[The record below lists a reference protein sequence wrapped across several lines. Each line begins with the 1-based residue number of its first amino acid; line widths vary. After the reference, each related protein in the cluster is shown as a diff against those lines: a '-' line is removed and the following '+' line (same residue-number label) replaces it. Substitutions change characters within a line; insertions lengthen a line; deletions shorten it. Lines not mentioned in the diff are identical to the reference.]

1 MKFLPIVF
9 LISLTLIL
17 SKMDELTI
25 FKALVCVNIITSR
38 HQQDK
43 ELEPST
49 LSPIILTCYIKIS
62 DEQVQRLT
70 ESIEHGEDIPLSDKE
85 IDDLMN
91 IDSLKDLPESEV
103 KKKGDELEEAIK
115 EFQKIQE
122 GYSESGDN
130 DGYDDGYDDGDDD
143 YDFEDGLG
151 QKNNMTKKG
160 FFRLIK
166 KGIVNMGEILIS
178 SWYIIGILVL
188 FYVLLLEIRRNND
201 PNNNDN
207 EEDKEKKKEEKDNK
221 EKKQENENGENKEE
235 KIEEKTKD
243 EKEEKTIKEVKDE
256 NEKKDIENTIIR
268 KVNDENEE
276 KIIEGKI
283 IREDNG
289 TKEDKIENKNNK
301 EKQD

>member
-25 FKALVCVNIITSR
+25 FKALVCVNIITSK
-38 HQQDK
+38 HHEDK

-160 FFRLIK
+160 FFHLIK

-188 FYVLLLEIRRNND
+188 FYVLLLEIRRNNN
-201 PNNNDN
+201 PNNDN
-207 EEDKEKKKEEKDNK
+207 EEDKENKKEEKDNK
-221 EKKQENENGENKEE
+221 EKKEDKENGENMEE
-235 KIEEKTKD
+235 KIGEKTKD
-243 EKEEKTIKEVKDE
+243 EKEEKTIKEVQDE
-256 NEKKDIENTIIR
+256 NEKKDIEEKIIR

-283 IREDNG
+283 IRENNG

>member
-188 FYVLLLEIRRNND
+188 FYVLLLEIRRNNN
-201 PNNNDN
+201 PNNDN
-207 EEDKEKKKEEKDNK
+207 EEDKENKKEEKDNK
-221 EKKQENENGENKEE
+221 EKKEDKENGENMEE
-235 KIEEKTKD
+235 KIGEKTKD

-256 NEKKDIENTIIR
+256 NEKKDIEEKIIR

-283 IREDNG
+283 IRENNG

>member
-1 MKFLPIVF
+1 
-9 LISLTLIL
+9 
-17 SKMDELTI
+17 MDELTI

-38 HQQDK
+38 HHEDK

-188 FYVLLLEIRRNND
+188 FYVLLLEIRRNNN
-201 PNNNDN
+201 PNNDN
-207 EEDKEKKKEEKDNK
+207 EEDKENKKEEKDNK
-221 EKKQENENGENKEE
+221 EKKQENENDENKEE

-256 NEKKDIENTIIR
+256 NEKKDIEETIIR

-283 IREDNG
+283 IREDNS
-289 TKEDKIENKNNK
+289 TKEDNIESKNNK

>member
-9 LISLTLIL
+9 LISLTLIM

-25 FKALVCVNIITSR
+25 FKALVCVNIITSK
-38 HQQDK
+38 HHEDK

-188 FYVLLLEIRRNND
+188 FYVLLLEIRRNNN
-201 PNNNDN
+201 PNNDN
-207 EEDKEKKKEEKDNK
+207 EEDKENKKEEKDNK
-221 EKKQENENGENKEE
+221 EKKEDKENGENMEE
-235 KIEEKTKD
+235 KIGEKTKD

-256 NEKKDIENTIIR
+256 NEKKDIEEKIIR

-283 IREDNG
+283 IREDNS
-289 TKEDKIENKNNK
+289 TKEDNIESKNNK